1 VLSKYAVGGSPNE
14 VSEAG
19 LGGTGWAQPAVAPP
33 AAVVDLA
40 LFPKATF
47 TIRLG
52 AFVLDL
58 LLVLMAF
65 GLLGLTR
72 PNRLLLL
79 LLLYRIGLWTWMGTT
94 IGGIICQLRVVRTD
108 GAPLRLADA
117 LVRGLSSVFS
127 FAVLG
132 IGYLWILRD
141 ADRQAWHDKIAGTF
155 VVKVPKHWPLI

>member
-1 VLSKYAVGGSPNE
+1 M
-14 VSEAG
+14 
-19 LGGTGWAQPAVAPP
+19 
-33 AAVVDLA
+33 DLA
-40 LFPKATF
+40 LLPKATF

-58 LLVLMAF
+58 LLVLMTF

-72 PNRLLLL
+72 PNRMLLLL
-79 LLLYRIGLWTWMGTT
+79 ILYRVGLWTWMGTT

-132 IGYLWILRD
+132 IWYLWILRD
-141 ADRQAWHDKIAGTF
+141 ADRQAWHDKIAGTL
-155 VVKVPKHWPLI
+155 VVKVPKHFPLI